1 MNQEIKDKWLDA
13 LKSGNYVQG
22 TGRLKCKE
30 KHCCLGVL
38 GEVLGLEIDSGG
50 MSFVGEKCDSKFP
63 YPALSPFLEEED
75 QRELYIENDSKPE
88 GLKDYSNVIP
98 LIESL

>member
-1 MNQEIKDKWLDA
+1 MTEEIKNKWIDA
-13 LKSGNYVQG
+13 LKSGKYVQG
-22 TGRLKCKE
+22 IGSLKCKG
-30 KHCCLGVL
+30 KHCCLGVI

-75 QRELYIENDSKPE
+75 QRELYIENDSKSE
-88 GLKDYSNVIP
+88 ELEDYSNVIP